1 MLLQEKESGDLIEII
16 DIETLVSPTKTEVAG
31 KNQAGQEEQEPAT
44 FEKDKLVFPS
54 GEVLPRCWTEENY
67 KTQGS

>member
-16 DIETLVSPTKTEVAG
+16 DIATLVSPAKTEVGG
-31 KNQAGQEEQEPAT
+31 KSQAGQEEQEPTT
-44 FEKDKLVFPS
+44 FEKNKLVFPS

>member
-1 MLLQEKESGDLIEII
+1 MLLQEKESGDLVEII
-16 DIETLVSPTKTEVAG
+16 DIETLISPTQNQVAG
-31 KNQAGQEEQEPAT
+31 RIQAGEEEQDPAH